1 MNLLDIFF
9 EQIGRYSPG
18 SEDTSAKVVSL
29 CGKGETAFYIGS
41 DITTAVKLKEAG
53 YSVRLGVSEQG
64 YDEKKKAI
72 TAVGIE
78 PVRLKFFELPD
89 YAFEADLFW
98 CDGTVELNSIQKR
111 LEYLKSHCK
120 KGNTVVLRT
129 LSWLIEPS
137 PDTRK
142 YCKARFGEVLPFDEV
157 LRLAK
162 DAGFKI
168 VDFYI
173 SPKTDWTVN
182 YYTPLLKLSEEYLA
196 SQDVQESVAI
206 GISKLRKEAEVFELH
221 CEEYSYVYYI
231 LKG

>member
-1 MNLLDIFF
+1 MNLLDTFF
-9 EQIGRYSPG
+9 EQISRYSPG

-29 CGKGETAFYIGS
+29 CGKGNTALYIGS
-41 DITTAVKLKEAG
+41 DIKTAVKIKEAG
-53 YSVRLGVSEQG
+53 YSVRSGVSEKG
-64 YDEKKKAI
+64 YAEKLK
-72 TAVGIE
+72 TVGIE
-78 PVRLKFFELPD
+78 PLDISFFELPD

-98 CDGTVELNSIQKR
+98 YDGRVELNRIQQR
-111 LEYLKSHCK
+111 LEYLRSHCK

-137 PDTRK
+137 PDTKK
-142 YCKARFGEVLPFDEV
+142 YCKARFGEVLPLDEV

-162 DAGFKI
+162 DTGFKI

-173 SPKTDWTVN
+173 SPKSDWTTN
-182 YYTPLLKLSEEYLA
+182 YYTPLLKLSEEYIA
-196 SQDVQESVAI
+196 SNGDEESVLI
-206 GISKLRKEAEVFELH
+206 GISKLKKEIEVFEMH

>member
-1 MNLLDIFF
+1 MKLLEDFF
-9 EQIGRYSPG
+9 GQIGRYSPC
-18 SEDTSAKVVSL
+18 SEATSAKVVSF
-29 CGKGETAFYIGS
+29 CKGGGTALYIGCE
-41 DITTAVKLKEAG
+41 ITTLLKIREAG
-53 YSVRLGVSEQG
+53 FDV
-64 YDEKKKAI
+64 KAL
-72 TAVGIE
+72 ASDSPYAERVKAAGIE
-78 PVRLKFFELPD
+78 SVKSSFFELPD
-89 YAFEADLFW
+89 DIDSYDLVW
-98 CDGTVELNSIQKR
+98 YDGTVELSSTQKR
-111 LEYLKSHCK
+111 LEYLRSHCK
-120 KGNTVVLRT
+120 KGCILVLRT

-137 PDTRK
+137 PDTKK
-142 YCKARFGEVLPFDEV
+142 YCKARFGEVLPFDQV

-162 DAGFKI
+162 DEGFKI